1 MQQLS
6 KTNNS
11 ESTLGFSRMIAL
23 INRLLHKIQLCEQ
36 YSQSKP
42 YFDILMKI
50 HGTVSHM
57 LFVEERELPTPLD
70 IFRYDCERL
79 DDEWMRRYLFVKI
92 KLGCYSIFPNMPEYP
107 IINLEQI
114 KNEES
119 IACPDLEIFLKQY
132 PAELSFEHWQKNLS
146 NLRNNSRWNYAISY
160 MISAVQDNP
169 TDIDCWLFAQETII
183 TTLLDEEYD
192 ESLLYEYRNA
202 ITYLFKESYKRFYT
216 HTEYLFFIANILYRA
231 TWLIG
236 ISNQQITEW
245 RKEAYALE
253 PTNYLYKWAYLVYY
267 EQTSSD
273 ISFLKR
279 FLNPHTHEYAYIQNM
294 LKKKNFI
301 GQEIWDDLLTLTEEI
316 VP

>member
-1 MQQLS
+1 M
-6 KTNNS
+6 TNHFCMNI
-11 ESTLGFSRMIAL
+11 E
-23 INRLLHKIQLCEQ
+23 
-36 YSQSKP
+36 
-42 YFDILMKI
+42 
-50 HGTVSHM
+50 
-57 LFVEERELPTPLD
+57 
-70 IFRYDCERL
+70 
-79 DDEWMRRYLFVKI
+79 
-92 KLGCYSIFPNMPEYP
+92 
-107 IINLEQI
+107 
-114 KNEES
+114 
-119 IACPDLEIFLKQY
+119 
-132 PAELSFEHWQKNLS
+132 
-146 NLRNNSRWNYAISY
+146 
-160 MISAVQDNP
+160 
-169 TDIDCWLFAQETII
+169 
-183 TTLLDEEYD
+183 
-192 ESLLYEYRNA
+192 NA

-316 VP
+316 IQ